1 MIIHRLRALG
11 LNQSETRGY
20 FPRSASA
27 RRLRARIVS
36 ADLNENTTILPGGTF
51 RHTPDHSAAR
61 VGYGAMQLA
70 GSHGDVHVFGPPSDR
85 EEALAVLGEP
95 LSRVSAT
102 LTLPISTGHSS
113 PIG

>member
-1 MIIHRLRALG
+1 M
-11 LNQSETRGY
+11 
-20 FPRSASA
+20 
-27 RRLRARIVS
+27 
-36 ADLNENTTILPGGTF
+36 TILPGGTF
-51 RHTPDHSAAR
+51 RLTIDHSVPR

-70 GSHGDVHVFGPPSDR
+70 GSHGDVHVFGPLADR

-113 PIG
+113 LIG